1 MKTFSAFR
9 LFYDNFLYRNNVMI
23 EYDKINKYLNKII
36 EILKKATTVYH
47 DDEGLY
53 VENLTKYQNSIKKEL
68 DNIMDVYPYFFEKYY
83 ELYNRN
89 VDNYNTISDMPFV
102 ISCSFY
108 NDYGNNDVQDDYV
121 QRLTSIDKKRLRDKA
136 KKMSFIQ
143 FYKEVLKDFNTT
155 SYDVL
160 IDLLD
165 YFINIDI
172 SIKISFEDN
181 KKKYMNDLKK
191 LLITNQ
197 RVLEKTKLNDDYN
210 IIKDKME
217 LVYKG
222 CFDNFQERLELELN
236 NYLLSLYE
244 NKKKNSSDFYDTIVT
259 NDLSYGLYKDF
270 VVKEKR
276 YKEKF
281 DKIYANKQNVKPN
294 SITVAPLLRKRLIKI
309 YYDSRF
315 LFEKEKSIKILGE
328 KINGI
333 KSLAQ
338 DIKDI
343 IWEYILFVSSH
354 TDYLKRNNTVRYAI
368 INTLYQLYNPNDLLI
383 RYDKVRNELVD
394 YLKQNS
400 DLSNKLELNTTNF
413 EELLSQ
419 EDIINDIKK
428 RRKEFI
434 INNAADNLVSKC
446 NDYDTRE
453 YDLYYMAS
461 DLDINELREIYN
473 ELRRN
478 TKIEANDLLNY
489 ICQCIL
495 LLTNKKYDLNKP
507 DYELISEVARSYLN
521 IEYEISLDD
530 TVYLNKRDEFNIAYD
545 AYLVQSSFH
554 KLKGDFR
561 I

>member
-23 EYDKINKYLNKII
+23 EYDKISKYLNKII
-36 EILKKATTVYH
+36 DILKKATTVYH

-53 VENLTKYQNSIKKEL
+53 VENLTKYQNGIKKEL

-172 SIKISFEDN
+172 SIKNSFEDN

-244 NKKKNSSDFYDTIVT
+244 NKKKNISDFYDTIVT

>member
-1 MKTFSAFR
+1 MKTFLVFI

-53 VENLTKYQNSIKKEL
+53 VENLTKYQNGIKKEL

-217 LVYKG
+217 LVYRG
-222 CFDNFQERLELELN
+222 CFNNFQERLELELN

-244 NKKKNSSDFYDTIVT
+244 NKKKNISDFYDTIVT

-521 IEYEISLDD
+521 IEYETSLDD

>member
-36 EILKKATTVYH
+36 DILKKATTVYH

-53 VENLTKYQNSIKKEL
+53 VENLTKYQNGIKKEL

-276 YKEKF
+276 YKGKF

>member
-36 EILKKATTVYH
+36 DILKKATTVYH

-53 VENLTKYQNSIKKEL
+53 VENLTKYQNGIKKEL

-222 CFDNFQERLELELN
+222 CFNNFQERLELELN

>member
-53 VENLTKYQNSIKKEL
+53 VENLTKYQNGIKKEL

-222 CFDNFQERLELELN
+222 CFDSFQERLELELN

-244 NKKKNSSDFYDTIVT
+244 NKKKNISDFYDTIVT

-461 DLDINELREIYN
+461 DLDIDELREIYN

-545 AYLVQSSFH
+545 AYLSQSSFH

>member
-53 VENLTKYQNSIKKEL
+53 VENLTKYQNGIKKEL

-343 IWEYILFVSSH
+343 IWEYMLFVSSH

-400 DLSNKLELNTTNF
+400 DLSNKLELNATNF

-419 EDIINDIKK
+419 EDIMNDIKK

-495 LLTNKKYDLNKP
+495 LITNKKYDLNKP

-521 IEYEISLDD
+521 IEYEINLDD
-530 TVYLNKRDEFNIAYD
+530 DIYMNKRDEFNIAYD
-545 AYLVQSSFH
+545 AYLAQSSFH